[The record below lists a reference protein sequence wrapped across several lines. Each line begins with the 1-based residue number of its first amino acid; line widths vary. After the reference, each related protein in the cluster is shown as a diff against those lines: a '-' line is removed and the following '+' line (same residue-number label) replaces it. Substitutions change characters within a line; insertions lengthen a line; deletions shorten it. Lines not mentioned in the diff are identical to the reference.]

1 MGNRTMG
8 RYSTMVAKQRKQL
21 RRMSKYLG
29 VYLRDEVRSWAQSVN
44 GVWSG
49 DAIEEGR

>member
-1 MGNRTMG
+1 MG

-29 VYLRDEVRSWAQSVN
+29 VYLRDEVRGWAQLVN
-44 GVWSG
+44 EGWNG
-49 DAIEEGR
+49 DAIEEGG

>member
-8 RYSTMVAKQRKQL
+8 RYSTMVTKQRKQL

-29 VYLRDEVRSWAQSVN
+29 VYLRDEVRRWAQSVN
-44 GVWSG
+44 GVRNG
-49 DAIEEGR
+49 DAIEGER